1 MRELRTIRW
10 TVDDDGIST
19 LSLNRPEARNAI
31 HRQMAE
37 EIHVALGELGRDSR
51 VRALI
56 LRGEGGKA
64 FAAGADIAELRERRA
79 LDAFLQ
85 INARLFQAV
94 EDFPH
99 PTIAAIEGYAL
110 GGGCELA
117 LACDLRVASETAK
130 LGFPE
135 VGLGIFPAA
144 GGTHRL
150 PRLVGLGKA
159 KELIFTG
166 RIISGTQ
173 AFEIGLVEHLAPE
186 GEAENRARLL
196 AAEIAKNGAL
206 AVRVAKTAMNAI
218 ARGDSPEP
226 IEKMGQAILFESDEK
241 FERMTAFLERRRAR
255 RIAE

>member
-10 TVDDDGIST
+10 TVDEDGIAT

-31 HRQMAE
+31 HREMA
-37 EIHVALGELGRDSR
+37 GELHTALDELAQDRR

-56 LRGEGGKA
+56 LRGEGGRA
-64 FAAGADIAELRERRA
+64 FAAGADIAELRERRT

-99 PTIAAIEGYAL
+99 PVIAAIEGYAL

-159 KELIFTG
+159 KELVFTG
-166 RIISGTQ
+166 RIVSGVQ
-173 AFEIGLVEHLAPE
+173 AYEMGLVEHLAPE

-196 AAEIAKNGAL
+196 AAEIARNSAL
-206 AVRVAKTAMNAI
+206 AVRVAKMAMNAI

-226 IEKMGQAILFESDEK
+226 IEIFGQAILFESPEK
-241 FERMTAFLERRRAR
+241 FERMTAFLERRRSKENR
-255 RIAE
+255 

>member
-10 TVDDDGIST
+10 TVDGDGIAI

-31 HRQMAE
+31 NREMVRELHAALE
-37 EIHVALGELGRDSR
+37 ELGEDPR
-51 VRALI
+51 VRVLI

-64 FAAGADIAELRERRA
+64 FAAGADIAEMRERRA
-79 LDAFLQ
+79 LDAFRQ

-99 PTIAAIEGYAL
+99 PVIAAIEGYAL

-117 LACDLRVASETAK
+117 LACDLRVAAETAK

-150 PRLVGLGKA
+150 PRLVGIGKA
-159 KELIFTG
+159 KELVFTG
-166 RIISGTQ
+166 RIISGVQ
-173 AFEIGLVEHLAPE
+173 AHEMGLVEHLAPE
-186 GEAENRARLL
+186 GETENRARLL
-196 AAEIAKNGAL
+196 AAEIAKNSAL
-206 AVRVAKTAMNAI
+206 AVRVAKLAFNSI

-226 IEKMGQAILFESDEK
+226 IEKLGQALLFESPEK
-241 FERMTAFLERRRAR
+241 YERMTAFLERRRAQKER
-255 RIAE
+255 